1 MGTEALC
8 EVVSRIHLKREVIAA
23 VSNKNIFHMLQV
35 IALIASI
42 FHMLQVHRWCWS
54 AILCE

>member
-1 MGTEALC
+1 M
-8 EVVSRIHLKREVIAA
+8 AA
-23 VSNKNIFHMLQV
+23 VSNKNIFHLLQV